1 MDQCICFAHQMTEA
15 KVIAYLLPYIRRY
28 AEDKCWRVRY
38 MVASRIMD
46 IATAIGISTAKD
58 TLLSYF
64 C

>member
-1 MDQCICFAHQMTEA
+1 MPEA